1 MVVSVVLFDVF
12 VVVLA
17 VCCCFYGGILSGGGG
32 RAVAVKLWRWL

>member
-1 MVVSVVLFDVF
+1 VVVSVVLFDVF

-17 VCCCFYGGILSGGGG
+17 VCCCFYGGVFGGGGG

>member
-17 VCCCFYGGILSGGGG
+17 VCCCFYGGVLSGGGG

>member
-12 VVVLA
+12 GVVLA
-17 VCCCFYGGILSGGGG
+17 VCCCFYGGVLSGGGG

>member
-17 VCCCFYGGILSGGGG
+17 VCCCFYGGVLSGGCG

>member
-17 VCCCFYGGILSGGGG
+17 VCCCFYGGVFGGGGG

>member
-1 MVVSVVLFDVF
+1 MVVSVVLFDVC

-17 VCCCFYGGILSGGGG
+17 VCCCFYGGVLSGGGG